1 MTELQHPLRFHWF
14 LPTQGD
20 GRGLVETGEAPPPGV
35 AGGFREASISY
46 LTQIATAAE
55 DLGFEAALTPTGG
68 WCDDAW
74 VVTAMLSETS
84 ERLKFLIAFRPG
96 LVSPTLAAQMA
107 ATFQWH
113 SGGRL
118 LLNVVT
124 GGDGDEQRAFGDFLG
139 KDDRYRRTGE
149 FLEIVRRLW
158 DGERVDFAGEHLRVE
173 GATIHRLPEPRPE
186 IYFGGSST
194 AAGGVAAEHVDVY
207 LTWGEPPAA
216 VAEKVEWIRALA
228 AERGRK
234 VRFGVRLHTISR
246 DRSDEAW
253 ARAEQMLEGVPEE
266 TIAQIQAKLRKSES
280 QGQQR
285 MIELHGGSKSDL
297 EVAPNLWAGVGLGR
311 GGAGTA
317 LVGSHEEV
325 AERIAEYAA
334 VGIEEFVLSG
344 YPHLEELYWFGEG
357 VLPLLRRRGLWAPPQ
372 ADGAATP
379 VASGRE
385 GSAVPFAVGQG
396 R

>member
-1 MTELQHPLRFHWF
+1 MTPAPLKFHWF

-20 GRGLVETGEAPPPGV
+20 GRALIETGGTGPTGV
-35 AGGFREASISY
+35 AGGLRDSSISY
-46 LTQIATAAE
+46 LTRIATAAE
-55 DLGFEAALTPTGG
+55 DLGFEAALTPTGA

-74 VVTAMLSETS
+74 MVTAMLSETS

-96 LVSPTLAAQMA
+96 MVSPTLAAQMA

-124 GGDGDEQRAFGDFLG
+124 GGDADEQRAYGDFLG

-149 FLEIVRRLW
+149 FLQIVRRLW
-158 DGERVDFAGEHLRVE
+158 SGETVDFSGEHLRVE
-173 GATIHRLPEPRPE
+173 GAAIHRLPEPPPQ
-186 IYFGGSST
+186 IYFGGSSPI
-194 AAGGVAAEHVDVY
+194 AGEVAASQCDVY
-207 LTWGEPPAA
+207 LTWGEPFGA
-216 VAEKVEWIRALA
+216 VAEKIAWVSALA
-228 AERGRK
+228 AERQRRL
-234 VRFGVRLHTISR
+234 RFGIRLHVISR
-246 DRSDEAW
+246 DRPEEAW
-253 ARAEQMLEGVPEE
+253 AEAERLLSTVDAE
-266 TIAQIQAKLRKSES
+266 TIARVQEKLRRSES
-280 QGQQR
+280 VGQKR
-285 MIELHGGSKSDL
+285 MLALHGGSAADL

-325 AERIAEYAA
+325 AERIEEYAGI
-334 VGIEEFVLSG
+334 GIEEFVLSG

-357 VLPLLRRRGLWAPPQ
+357 VLPLLRERGLWS
-372 ADGAATP
+372 
-379 VASGRE
+379 ASGIGPAASDRDR
-385 GSAVPFAVGQG
+385 SAVPFAVGA

>member
-1 MTELQHPLRFHWF
+1 MSGLRFHWF

-35 AGGFREASISY
+35 AGGLREASISY
-46 LTQIATAAE
+46 LTRIATAAE

-84 ERLKFLIAFRPG
+84 ERLKFLVAFRPG
-96 LVSPTLAAQMA
+96 MVSPTLAAQMA

-139 KDDRYRRTGE
+139 KEERYARSGE
-149 FLEIVRRLW
+149 FLTIVRRLW
-158 DGERVDFAGEHLRVE
+158 EGERVDFEGSHLRVK
-173 GATIHRLPEPRPE
+173 GATIHRLPEPAPLL
-186 IYFGGSST
+186 YFGGSSP
-194 AAGGVAAEHVDVY
+194 AAGAVAAEHVDVY

-216 VAEKVEWIRALA
+216 VAAKIDWIRALA
-228 AERGRK
+228 AERGRE
-234 VRFGVRLHTISR
+234 VRFGIRLHVISR
-246 DRSDEAW
+246 DRAEDAW
-253 ARAEQMLEGVPEE
+253 ARAEAMLEAVPRK
-266 TIAQIQAKLRKSES
+266 TIAQIQARLRQSES
-280 QGQQR
+280 EGQRR
-285 MIELHGGSKSDL
+285 MLDLHGGTAANL

-317 LVGSHEEV
+317 LVGSHREV
-325 AERIAEYAA
+325 AERIGEYAA
-334 VGIEEFVLSG
+334 AGIDEFVLSG

-357 VLPLLRRRGLWAPPQ
+357 VLPLLERSGRWRPPGPGEGLEQ
-372 ADGAATP
+372 T
-379 VASGRE
+379 ASGRE
-385 GSAVPFAVGQG
+385 GSAVPFAVGAG

>member
-1 MTELQHPLRFHWF
+1 MADLRFHWF

-20 GRGLVETGEAPPPGV
+20 GRGLIETGEAPPPGV
-35 AGGFREASISY
+35 AGGLREASISY
-46 LTQIATAAE
+46 LTRVATAAE

-96 LVSPTLAAQMA
+96 MVSPTLAAQMA

-113 SGGRL
+113 SRGRL

-124 GGDGDEQRAFGDFLG
+124 GGDADEQRAFGDFLP
-139 KDDRYRRTGE
+139 KDERYRRTAE

-158 DGERVDFAGEHLRVE
+158 AGERVDFEGEHLRVE
-173 GATIHRLPEPRPE
+173 GATIHRLPEPAPPL
-186 IYFGGSST
+186 YFGGSSP
-194 AAGGVAAEHVDVY
+194 AAGEVAAEHVDVY

-216 VAEKVEWIRALA
+216 VAEKVEWVRALA
-228 AERGRK
+228 AERGRE
-234 VRFGVRLHTISR
+234 VRFGIRLHTISR
-246 DRSDEAW
+246 DRAEDAW
-253 ARAEQMLEGVPEE
+253 AGAQGMLEAVPAEL
-266 TIAQIQAKLRKSES
+266 IAQIQARLRQSES
-280 QGQQR
+280 EGQRR
-285 MIELHGGSKSDL
+285 MLELHGGTAANL
-297 EVAPNLWAGVGLGR
+297 EVSPNLWAGVGLGR

-325 AERIAEYAA
+325 AERIAEYAE

-357 VLPLLRRRGLWAPPQ
+357 VLPLLERRGLWRRPGPD
-372 ADGAATP
+372 DGREPA
-379 VASGRE
+379 ASGRE
-385 GSAVPFAVGQG
+385 GSAVPFAVGAQP
-396 R
+396 

>member
-1 MTELQHPLRFHWF
+1 MTPAPLKFHWF

-20 GRGLVETGEAPPPGV
+20 GRALIETGGTGPTGV
-35 AGGFREASISY
+35 AGGLRDSSISY
-46 LTQIATAAE
+46 LTRIATAAE
-55 DLGFEAALTPTGG
+55 DLGFEAALTPTGA

-74 VVTAMLSETS
+74 MVTAMLSETS

-124 GGDGDEQRAFGDFLG
+124 GGDADEQRAYGDHLA

-149 FLEIVRRLW
+149 FLQIVRRLW
-158 DGERVDFAGEHLRVE
+158 AGETVDFAGEHLQVE
-173 GATIHRLPEPRPE
+173 GAAIHRLPDPPPQ
-186 IYFGGSST
+186 IYFGGSSPI
-194 AAGGVAAEHVDVY
+194 AGEVAASQCDVY
-207 LTWGEPPAA
+207 LTWGEPFGA
-216 VAEKVEWIRALA
+216 VAEKVAWVSALA
-228 AERGRK
+228 AERQRRL
-234 VRFGVRLHTISR
+234 RFGIRLHVISR
-246 DRSDEAW
+246 DSSEEAW
-253 ARAEQMLEGVPEE
+253 AEAERLLSTVDAE
-266 TIAQIQAKLRKSES
+266 TIARVQEKLRRSES
-280 QGQQR
+280 VGQKR
-285 MIELHGGSKSDL
+285 MLELHGGSAADL

-325 AERIAEYAA
+325 AERIEEYASI
-334 VGIEEFVLSG
+334 GIEEFVLSG

-357 VLPLLRRRGLWAPPQ
+357 VLPLLRERGLWSAPGVDP
-372 ADGAATP
+372 AA
-379 VASGRE
+379 GDRE
-385 GSAVPFAVGQG
+385 RSAVPFAVGA

>member
-1 MTELQHPLRFHWF
+1 MSLRFHWF

-20 GRGLVETGEAPPPGV
+20 GRGLIETGEAPPPGV
-35 AGGFREASISY
+35 AGGLRDASLAY
-46 LTQIATAAE
+46 LTRITTAAE

-113 SGGRL
+113 SRGRL

-124 GGDGDEQRAFGDFLG
+124 GGDGDEQRAFGDFLE
-139 KDDRYRRTGE
+139 KDERYRRTGE

-158 DGERVDFAGEHLRVE
+158 DGEKVDFEGRHLRVE
-173 GATIHRLPEPRPE
+173 GATIHRFPDPLPE
-186 IYFGGSST
+186 IYFGGSSPI
-194 AAGGVAAEHVDVY
+194 AGEIAGAHSDVY

-216 VAEKVEWIRALA
+216 VAEKVRWVSDAA
-228 AERGRK
+228 AERGREL
-234 VRFGVRLHTISR
+234 RYGIRLHVISR
-246 DRSDEAW
+246 DRAEDAW
-253 ARAEQMLEGVPEE
+253 AQAERLLATVPAE
-266 TIAQIQAKLRKSES
+266 TIAGVQARLRKSES
-280 QGQQR
+280 EGQKR
-285 MIELHGGSKSDL
+285 MLSLHGGSAGDL
-297 EVAPNLWAGVGLGR
+297 EVSPNLWAGVGLGR

-317 LVGSHEEV
+317 LVGSHAEV
-325 AERIAEYAA
+325 AQRIEEYAA
-334 VGIEEFVLSG
+334 AGIDEFVLSG

-357 VLPLLRRRGLWAPPQ
+357 VLPLLEARGLWSPPGP
-372 ADGAATP
+372 AERARS
-379 VASGRE
+379 ASGRD
-385 GSAVPFAVGQG
+385 GSAVPFAVGA
-396 R
+396 RS

>member
-1 MTELQHPLRFHWF
+1 MPETPLKFHWF

-20 GRGLVETGEAPPPGV
+20 GRALIETGGTGPTGT
-35 AGGFREASISY
+35 AGGLRDSSISY
-46 LTQIATAAE
+46 LTRIATAAE

-74 VVTAMLSETS
+74 MVTAMLSETS

-96 LVSPTLAAQMA
+96 MVAPTLAAQMA

-124 GGDGDEQRAFGDFLG
+124 GGDAAEQRAYGDFLD
-139 KDDRYRRTGE
+139 KDGRYRRTGE

-158 DGERVDFAGEHLRVE
+158 AGETVDFAGEHLRVE
-173 GATIHRLPEPRPE
+173 DATLHRLPQPAPG
-186 IYFGGSST
+186 IYFGGSSP
-194 AAGGVAAEHVDVY
+194 AAGEVAASHVDVY
-207 LTWGEPPAA
+207 LTWGEPAAA
-216 VAEKVEWIRALA
+216 VAEKVAWIRALA
-228 AERGRK
+228 AERGRR
-234 VRFGVRLHTISR
+234 VRFGIRLHVIAR
-246 DRSDEAW
+246 DRAEDAW
-253 ARAEQMLEGVPEE
+253 AEAERLLSTLDAE
-266 TIAQIQAKLRKSES
+266 TIARVQEKLGRSES
-280 QGQQR
+280 EGQKR
-285 MIELHGGSKSDL
+285 MLALHGGSAAGL

-317 LVGSHEEV
+317 LVGSHAEV
-325 AERIAEYAA
+325 AERIEEYAG

-357 VLPLLRRRGLWAPPQ
+357 VLPLLRERGLWSGP
-372 ADGAATP
+372 GAESA
-379 VASGRE
+379 AAGGRE
-385 GSAVPFAVGQG
+385 RNAVPFAVGA

>member
-1 MTELQHPLRFHWF
+1 MTDLRFHWF

-20 GRGLVETGEAPPPGV
+20 GRGLIETGEPAPAGV
-35 AGGFREASISY
+35 AGGLREASIPY
-46 LTQIATAAE
+46 LTRVATAAE

-84 ERLKFLIAFRPG
+84 ERLKFLVAFRPG
-96 LVSPTLAAQMA
+96 MVSPTLAAQMA

-124 GGDGDEQRAFGDFLG
+124 GGDADEQRAFGDFLP
-139 KDDRYRRTGE
+139 KEERYARTGE

-158 DGERVDFAGEHLRVE
+158 DGERVDFEGQHLRVE
-173 GATIHRLPEPRPE
+173 GATIHRLPEPAPQL
-186 IYFGGSST
+186 YFGGSSE
-194 AAGGVAAEHVDVY
+194 AAGEIAAEHVDVY

-216 VAEKVEWIRALA
+216 VAEKVEWIRGLA
-228 AERGRK
+228 AERGREI
-234 VRFGVRLHTISR
+234 RFGIRLHTISR
-246 DRSDEAW
+246 DRAEDAW
-253 ARAEQMLEGVPEE
+253 ARAEEMLAAVPPAL
-266 TIAQIQAKLRKSES
+266 IAQIQAKLRRSES
-280 QGQQR
+280 EGQRR
-285 MIELHGGSKSDL
+285 MLELHGGTAANL
-297 EVAPNLWAGVGLGR
+297 EVSPNLWAGVGLGR

-317 LVGSHEEV
+317 LVGSHAEV
-325 AERIAEYAA
+325 AERIAEYSAA
-334 VGIEEFVLSG
+334 GIDEFVLSG

-357 VLPLLRRRGLWAPPQ
+357 VLPLLERRGLWRPPTPEGGRGAP
-372 ADGAATP
+372 
-379 VASGRE
+379 ASGRA
-385 GSAVPFAVGQG
+385 GSAVPFAVGAE

>member
-1 MTELQHPLRFHWF
+1 MTPLHFHWF

-20 GRGLVETGEAPPPGV
+20 GRGLIETGGTGPPGT
-35 AGGFREASISY
+35 AGGLRDSSVSY
-46 LTQIATAAE
+46 LARIATAAE

-74 VVTAMLSETS
+74 VVTAMLSEVS

-96 LVSPTLAAQMA
+96 LISPTLAAQMA

-124 GGDGDEQRAFGDFLG
+124 GGDSEEQRAFGDFLA

-158 DGERVDFAGEHLRVE
+158 GGERVDFAGEHLSVE
-173 GATIHRLPEPRPE
+173 GAAIHRAPEPAPQ
-186 IYFGGSST
+186 IYFGGSSPIAGEI
-194 AAGGVAAEHVDVY
+194 AAAHSDVY

-216 VAEKVEWIRALA
+216 VAEKVAWVSALA
-228 AERGRK
+228 AERGREL
-234 VRFGVRLHTISR
+234 RFGIRLHVISR
-246 DRSDEAW
+246 DSAEEAW
-253 ARAEQMLEGVPEE
+253 AEAERLLSTVDAE
-266 TIAQIQAKLRKSES
+266 TIAQVQERLHRSES
-280 QGQQR
+280 VGQKR
-285 MIELHGGSKSDL
+285 MLALHGGSAADL

-325 AERIAEYAA
+325 AERIEEYAR
-334 VGIEEFVLSG
+334 VGITEFVLSG

-357 VLPLLRRRGLWAPPQ
+357 VMPLLARRGSWFPPGSGQ
-372 ADGAATP
+372 EPAAGEGA
-379 VASGRE
+379 GRSA
-385 GSAVPFAVGQG
+385 SAVPFAVGA
-396 R
+396 RS

>member
-1 MTELQHPLRFHWF
+1 MGALSFHWF

-20 GRGLVETGEAPPPGV
+20 GRGLIETGEAPPLGV
-35 AGGFREASISY
+35 AGGLREASISY
-46 LTQIATAAE
+46 LTRVATAAE

-84 ERLKFLIAFRPG
+84 ERLKFLVAFRPG
-96 LVSPTLAAQMA
+96 MVSPTLAAQMA

-124 GGDGDEQRAFGDFLG
+124 GGDADEQRAFGDFLE
-139 KDDRYRRTGE
+139 KDERYQRTGE

-158 DGERVDFAGEHLRVE
+158 DGERVDFTGRHLRVE
-173 GATIHRLPEPRPE
+173 GATIHRLPEPAPAV
-186 IYFGGSST
+186 YFGGSSP
-194 AAGGVAAEHVDVY
+194 AAGAVAATHVDVY

-216 VAEKVEWIRALA
+216 VAEKVEWVRALA
-228 AERGRK
+228 AEQGREL
-234 VRFGVRLHTISR
+234 RCGIRLHTISR
-246 DRSDEAW
+246 DRAEDAW
-253 ARAEQMLEGVPEE
+253 ARAEAMLEAVPAA
-266 TIAQIQAKLRKSES
+266 TIAQIQARLRKSES
-280 QGQQR
+280 VGQRR
-285 MIELHGGSKSDL
+285 MLELHGGSAADL

-334 VGIEEFVLSG
+334 VGIDEFVLSG

-357 VLPLLRRRGLWAPPQ
+357 VLPLLERRGLWRAPGREP
-372 ADGAATP
+372 GAAA
-379 VASGRE
+379 ASGRE
-385 GSAVPFAVGQG
+385 GSAVPFAVGA
-396 R
+396 RR

>member
-1 MTELQHPLRFHWF
+1 MSPQPLRFHWF

-20 GRGLVETGEAPPPGV
+20 GRGLVETGAPPPHGV
-35 AGGFREASISY
+35 AGGLREPSLSY
-46 LTQIATAAE
+46 LARIAGAAE
-55 DLGFEAALTPTGG
+55 DLGFDAALTPTGG

-74 VVTAMLSETS
+74 VVTAMLSQLT
-84 ERLKFLIAFRPG
+84 ERLRFLIAFRPG

-124 GGDGDEQRAFGDFLG
+124 GGDAAEQRAYGDDLS
-139 KDDRYRRTGE
+139 KDQRYRRTAE

-158 DGERVDFAGEHLRVE
+158 DGEQVDFRGEHLRVE
-173 GATIHRLPEPRPE
+173 GAGIHRLPDPAPE
-186 IYFGGSST
+186 IYFGGSSNAG
-194 AAGGVAAEHVDVY
+194 AAVAAAQADVY
-207 LTWGEPPAA
+207 LTWGEPAEA
-216 VAEKVEWIRALA
+216 VAEKVERVRALG
-228 AERGRK
+228 AEHGRH
-234 VRFGVRLHTISR
+234 VRFGIRLHVIAR
-246 DRSDEAW
+246 DRAEDAW
-253 ARAEQMLEGVPEE
+253 AEAERLLASVDAE
-266 TIAQIQAKLRKSES
+266 TIARVQEKLRGSES
-280 QGQQR
+280 EGQRR
-285 MIELHGGSKSDL
+285 MLDLHGGSAARL

-325 AERIAEYAA
+325 AARIEEYAA
-334 VGIEEFVLSG
+334 VGIGEFILSG

-357 VLPLLRRRGLWAPPQ
+357 VLPLLRRRGLWHEPWREP
-372 ADGAATP
+372 AAS
-379 VASGRE
+379 AGRE
-385 GSAVPFAVGQG
+385 GTAVPFAVGA

>member
-1 MTELQHPLRFHWF
+1 MGDLRFHWF

-20 GRGLVETGEAPPPGV
+20 GRGLIETGEPPTPGT
-35 AGGFREASISY
+35 AGGLREASISY

-74 VVTAMLSETS
+74 VVTAMLAQTS
-84 ERLKFLIAFRPG
+84 KRLKFLIAFRPG

-124 GGDGDEQRAFGDFLG
+124 GGDGDEQRAFGDHLD
-139 KDDRYRRTGE
+139 KEQRYARTGE
-149 FLEIVRRLW
+149 FLRIIRGLW
-158 DGERVDFAGEHLRVE
+158 EGESVDFAGEHLQVE
-173 GATIHRLPEPRPE
+173 GATIHRLPEPAPL
-186 IYFGGSST
+186 IYFGGSSP
-194 AAGGVAAEHVDVY
+194 AAREVAARHVDVY

-216 VAEKVEWIRALA
+216 VAEKVASVRELA
-228 AERGRK
+228 AAQGRE
-234 VRFGVRLHTISR
+234 VRFGIRLHTISR
-246 DRSDEAW
+246 DRSEQAW
-253 ARAEQMLEGVPEE
+253 ARAEEMLEAVPSEL
-266 TIAQIQAKLRKSES
+266 IAKVQATLRRSES
-280 QGQQR
+280 EGQRR
-285 MIELHGGSKSDL
+285 MLELHGGSREGL
-297 EVAPNLWAGVGLGR
+297 EVSPNLWAGVGLGR

-317 LVGSHEEV
+317 LVGSHQEV

-334 VGIEEFVLSG
+334 VGIDEFVLSG

-357 VLPLLRRRGLWAPPQ
+357 VLPLLERRGLWRA
-372 ADGAATP
+372 P
-379 VASGRE
+379 VAAESPPGDSGRA
-385 GSAVPFAVGQG
+385 GSAVPFAVGAE